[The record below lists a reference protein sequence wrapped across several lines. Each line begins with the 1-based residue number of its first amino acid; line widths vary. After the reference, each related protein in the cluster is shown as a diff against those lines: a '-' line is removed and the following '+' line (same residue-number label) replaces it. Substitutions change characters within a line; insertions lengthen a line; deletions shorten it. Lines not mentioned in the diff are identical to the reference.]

1 MSNKLKP
8 LLIGAAFFAAAA
20 IVGAVAL
27 RKTGVGPVTSGPL
40 AETAESIR
48 RDVESQLRAQQA
60 SLVAKARAAAALPRL
75 RAALASHVDAP
86 TIVDLFASEG
96 WWRPI
101 RDEFKISRLVTA
113 TEVATFGQFETKG
126 DDGPLIVTARREG
139 RASPFL
145 VVKSQPYLAA
155 AVRLGNASDGAT
167 VLLLAKAC

>member
-20 IVGAVAL
+20 LVAVFAL
-27 RKTGVGPVTSGPL
+27 RKAGIGPVTSGPM
-40 AETAESIR
+40 ADGAESIR
-48 RDVESQLRAQQA
+48 RDVEAQLRAQQA

-113 TEVATFGQFETKG
+113 TEVATFGQFDTKG
-126 DDGPLIVTARREG
+126 DDGPLIVTARKEG
-139 RASPFL
+139 SASAF
-145 VVKSQPYLAA
+145 
-155 AVRLGNASDGAT
+155 
-167 VLLLAKAC
+167 